1 MMNVDEAKDPW
12 NRGTDEQGML
22 KCGDPL
28 RNLPALPGSAVKR
41 VSEVPKK
48 DDLPMR

>member
-1 MMNVDEAKDPW
+1 MSK
-12 NRGTDEQGML
+12 EQ
-22 KCGDPL
+22 KNIEDRNPL

-41 VSEVPKK
+41 VSGVSKR